1 MAGTRKKQAILAYN
15 ALDGACA
22 AATVLLAHPGAEVR
36 TTSARG
42 IGETFTEL
50 VNDHP
55 TEIHVCGLGV
65 WCAWEDVE
73 VPLKRMQRKDGTQV
87 HWYCGRG
94 YLDGERA
101 QFAAL
106 ARVHFD
112 DAGTNT
118 AAVARALG
126 LTDRLDALMLT
137 NLARC
142 DHNLKNPRPDHDIAP
157 EEREWMD
164 LVEAALAQYFKY
176 QERGPYISAIQH
188 LAAGALSKPDRDIIE
203 EHRRTGAKY
212 VLHGRS
218 QMMKRLRTRIK
229 RCAEVERHVLITG
242 ESGVGKEHAA
252 QLIREGSGRAMGPF
266 IAVNCALY
274 AGNAA
279 LANSDLFGHVKGAF
293 TGAERER
300 KGKFLEADGGMLYL
314 DEIGDLPLE
323 VQAKLLRVIEDGLV
337 TPEGADTPRPR
348 VSVRILAATNKPLPV
363 MIRGGA
369 FRDDLFHRLATLRV
383 HVPPLRERMSDL
395 KTIVDHRLDMLKREG
410 YPRRFSEA
418 DYHALRGYSWP
429 GNVRQLLK
437 LVDRAVLLGMS
448 SKEVIEEELALGEL
462 VTAVDEESA
471 PAAQGDFSLPAS
483 PSDVRAM
490 TEITRHY
497 ARHTW
502 ELCER
507 NYTQAARLLGLSPNT
522 LRYTYLGEKKG

>member
-1 MAGTRKKQAILAYN
+1 MAGTRKKRIILAYN

-36 TTSARG
+36 ITSARG
-42 IGETFTEL
+42 IGEAFAEL
-50 VNDHP
+50 VSVHP
-55 TEIHVCGLGV
+55 AEVHVCGLGV
-65 WCAWEDVE
+65 WCAWEE
-73 VPLKRMQRKDGTQV
+73 VTGPASRMKRKDGTQI

-94 YLDGERA
+94 YLDGERE
-101 QFAAL
+101 QFAAF
-106 ARVHFD
+106 AQVHFT
-112 DAGTNT
+112 DAGANT
-118 AAVARALG
+118 AAVAQALG
-126 LTDRLDALMLT
+126 LTDRFDALVLT

-142 DHNLKNPRPDHDIAP
+142 DHNLKAPRPDHDIAP

-176 QERGPYISAIQH
+176 QERGPYISAIER
-188 LAAGALSKPDRDIIE
+188 LAAGMLSKPDRDIIE

-218 QMMKRLRTRIK
+218 QVMKRLRTRIK
-229 RCAEVERHVLITG
+229 QCAEAERHVLITG

-252 QLIREGSGRAMGPF
+252 QLIREGSQRAMGPF

-300 KGKFLEADGGMLYL
+300 KGKFVEAGGGMLYL

-363 MIRGGA
+363 MIRSGA

-383 HVPPLRERMSDL
+383 HVPPLRERMDDL
-395 KTIVDHRLDMLKREG
+395 KSIVEHRLEMLKGEG
-410 YPRRFSEA
+410 YSRRFSEA
-418 DYHALRGYSWP
+418 DYQALRSYSWP

-437 LVDRAVLLGMS
+437 LVDRAVLLGMLP
-448 SKEVIEEELALGEL
+448 KEVIDEEESLGEL
-462 VTAVDEESA
+462 VTYMGEESA
-471 PAAQGDFSLPAS
+471 PREDGGIDLPAS
-483 PSDVRAM
+483 PGEVRPMADV
-490 TEITRHY
+490 TRHY

-502 ELCER
+502 EICDR
-507 NYTQAARLLGLSPNT
+507 NYTQAARLLGLSTNT
-522 LRYTYLGEKKG
+522 LRYTHLEEKKG